1 VSATRWESRIDSVKA
16 IRFQCANIRE
26 ALLQVPNSE
35 NDPVASSDAK
45 SLANNEL
52 GDFEFLVVIV
62 IWYEILYAVNVVSKD
77 LQSKDMLID
86 VTIEKVQDLISFFK
100 QYRETGFLNALE
112 AAKEIALEM
121 DIGTTFKKRGKLKE
135 REILMRITNI
145 EIQSA
150 EESFRI
156 NYFIPVVDQAIA
168 SLTRRFEQY
177 QGYEKIFGFLFTSN
191 ALRSLDKKSLKTCC
205 HYLETALKRDGQSDI
220 DANDLFVE
228 LSFLQD
234 FIPQENMGPLD
245 ILNFLKQH
253 DYFPNA
259 TIAYRVLLTIPVTV
273 ASAERSFSKL
283 KLLKSYLRSTMT
295 QERLNSLATIAIE
308 SEMLEKIDYEYIIED
323 FISKNTHRIMLFK

>member
-1 VSATRWESRIDSVKA
+1 MAKSCAKAKDFFFEIIQRIYMTFAKSTKKWQILRDNWKSVSATRWESRIDSVKA

-177 QGYEKIFGFLFTSN
+177 QGFEKIFGFLFTSN
-191 ALRSLDKKSLKTCC
+191 ALRSLDKKSLKTCRY
-205 HYLETALKRDGQSDI
+205 YLETALKRDGQSDI
-220 DANDLFVE
+220 DVNDL
-228 LSFLQD
+228 
-234 FIPQENMGPLD
+234 
-245 ILNFLKQH
+245 
-253 DYFPNA
+253 
-259 TIAYRVLLTIPVTV
+259 VLLTIHVSV

-323 FISKNTHRIMLFK
+323 FISKTPIE